1 MFDNSFCF
9 LFSKTCFWEY
19 KEKTIFLYFWNQ
31 KHVWLRLCLVAVK
44 RFLEKFS
51 EKENVFMC
59 LVAFQKNFRKIFSG
73 VWKRRR
79 KRQSQQNT
87 DKTQKKPRQ
96 KIINDWRSTRFD
108 GAVLRE
114 LQSDDRAVDRAV
126 IGLDGAISRRRDR
139 DRRREIAID
148 GAISRRRED
157 RDWRHEIAI
166 DGMILWSINHDL
178 AKHRA
183 DRDRRN
189 ASRDRDLGSR
199 SSNWSSQD
207 RRGLELGVRQRS
219 SDWTGARSSTI
230 TRSLSLSLFFRKYFE
245 VKMKV

>member
-1 MFDNSFCF
+1 M
-9 LFSKTCFWEY
+9 LFSG
-19 KEKTIFLYFWNQ
+19 
-31 KHVWLRLCLVAVK
+31 
-44 RFLEKFS
+44 
-51 EKENVFMC
+51 KENVFMC
-59 LVAFQKNFRKIFSG
+59 LVAFQKIFRKIFSG

-79 KRQSQQNT
+79 KRQSQQNM

-96 KIINDWRSTRFD
+96 KIINDRRSTGFD

-126 IGLDGAISRRRDR
+126 VGL
-139 DRRREIAID
+139 D

-166 DGMILWSINHDL
+166 DGAISWSINHDL

-183 DRDRRN
+183 DSDRRS
-189 ASRDRDLGSR
+189 ASRDRDLGLR
-199 SSNWSSQD
+199 SSNWSSRD

-219 SDWTGARSSTI
+219 SGWSGARSSTI
-230 TRSLSLSLFFRKYFE
+230 TRSLSLSLSFSGNTLKWKWKCKMISVVKAFFFRSTEINFRKILFSGPT
-245 VKMKV
+245 KHPHFRKSISGSDFHPKQT

>member
-1 MFDNSFCF
+1 
-9 LFSKTCFWEY
+9 
-19 KEKTIFLYFWNQ
+19 
-31 KHVWLRLCLVAVK
+31 
-44 RFLEKFS
+44 
-51 EKENVFMC
+51 MC
-59 LVAFQKNFRKIFSG
+59 LVAFQKIFRKIFSG

-96 KIINDWRSTRFD
+96 KIINDRRSTRFD

-126 IGLDGAISRRRDR
+126 VGLDGAISRRRDC

-157 RDWRHEIAI
+157 RDRRC
-166 DGMILWSINHDL
+166 DL
-178 AKHRA
+178 AKRQSRLAKHCV
-183 DRDRRN
+183 DRDWCS
-189 ASRDRDLGSR
+189 ASRDCDLGLH
-199 SSNWSSQD
+199 SSDWSSRD
-207 RRGLELGVRQRS
+207 WRGLELGVRRRS

-230 TRSLSLSLFFRKYFE
+230 MRSLSLSLFFRKYFE